1 MKQDVKSAIT
11 PTAESAQ
18 HKHAMGKEKRVVAT
32 VDIDDV
38 QRVEVIGGE
47 YYFDPNYIVV
57 KVNKPVELMV
67 KKASRYISHNME
79 LKSPECARDA
89 ALPVSGMV
97 RIPDPA

>member
-1 MKQDVKSAIT
+1 MSMVCNA
-11 PTAESAQ
+11 
-18 HKHAMGKEKRVVAT
+18 
-32 VDIDDV
+32 
-38 QRVEVIGGE
+38 EVIGGE

-67 KKASRYISHNME
+67 KRASGYISHNME
-79 LKSPECARDA
+79 VKSPEFARDA